1 LYSIPARAEEGDA
14 SALQEPNEVADGEL
28 APIGLDTNDAV
39 SDLPVEGGQVE
50 SVRADPSM
58 SDEAEPITSIHA
70 EPADEF
76 WPGDPVTQSSEATVA
91 EEIVGK
97 EEPVAVA
104 LKPGNDEAIALVLE
118 PANEEPVAVA
128 LEPGDPDAVLTPA
141 ASAPDAMDEAPAP
154 QVVAAAEEAVEPAP
168 PVVMAP
174 PVTQS
179 LDPQQQE
186 ADRIVEQ
193 LAAEQRNADIAIEQL
208 GAATQEVP
216 LVVEELAVRHPEIAP
231 SAEPVAPA
239 ETPVVTAQAAAASS
253 GDEWLTLNN
262 RALDAIRGG
271 FDVGN
276 GLIVTFG
283 IARAVYINGNL
294 VTTTALNIGDLSKVT
309 PEQAMAFN
317 RQAAALN
324 LVQNGPGNTFQPGAG
339 NANSPT
345 TVIQNTLSNQNIRS
359 QTIINATSNA
369 LGMIKGMNTMST
381 LRDALNN
388 SVGAK

>member
-1 LYSIPARAEEGDA
+1 MYSIPARAEEGDA
-14 SALQEPNEVADGEL
+14 SALQEPNDVANDAL
-28 APIGLDTNDAV
+28 APIALEAGDEA
-39 SDLPVEGGQVE
+39 LPVAGEPVE
-50 SVRADPSM
+50 PVRAD
-58 SDEAEPITSIHA
+58 SIMAVEA
-70 EPADEF
+70 EPADAF
-76 WPGDPVTQSSEATVA
+76 WPGDPVTENSATAVV
-91 EEIVGK
+91 EEIIGK
-97 EEPVAVA
+97 
-104 LKPGNDEAIALVLE
+104 
-118 PANEEPVAVA
+118 EEPVAVA
-128 LEPGDPDAVLTPA
+128 LEPGNQESVAVAPEPADDEPVAVGLEPADPDTVLTPA
-141 ASAPDAMDEAPAP
+141 ASAPDAMDEAVTPPA
-154 QVVAAAEEAVEPAP
+154 AAAEEAVRPAP

-174 PVTQS
+174 PVAEP

-186 ADRIVEQ
+186 ANRIVEQ

-216 LVVEELAVRHPEIAP
+216 LVVEELAVRHPEIAS
-231 SAEPVAPA
+231 SAAPVAPA

-317 RQAAALN
+317 RQATALN

-339 NANSPT
+339 SVNSPT

-369 LGMIKGMNTMST
+369 LGMVKGLNTMST
-381 LRDALNN
+381 LRDALSN